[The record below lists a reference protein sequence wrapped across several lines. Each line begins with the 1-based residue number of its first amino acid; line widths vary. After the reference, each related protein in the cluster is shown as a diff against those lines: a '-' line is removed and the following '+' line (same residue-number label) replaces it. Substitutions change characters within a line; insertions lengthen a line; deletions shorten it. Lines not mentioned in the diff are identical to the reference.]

1 MAKIFNILL
10 VVISFI
16 LILMSVIAL
25 ISIHLFLF
33 QKPFSFTSAGFN
45 FYLETLGQYKSLFA
59 GTISVVVAYFGLLRL
74 NAATEANKDK
84 RKQDYFAEWKLVLEI
99 RSLEIKARDP
109 LMIREFI
116 RLRHSLYEELHS
128 KHFEIENEIVL
139 KSVVDHI
146 FGDGIIQFFE
156 SMNNEYIDMGG
167 IYPSSTYS
175 YSYDSFRFL
184 FLGCLKEYYDEIG
197 TDLRKLYLEKMAP
210 DRTINKAMY
219 QSAFE
224 ILQSRKSK

>member
-84 RKQDYFAEWKLVLEI
+84 RKQDYFA
-99 RSLEIKARDP
+99 EIKARDP

-224 ILQSRKSK
+224 NLHSRKSK

>member
-1 MAKIFNILL
+1 MSSDCLCFTQLAANIPPT
-10 VVISFI
+10 INHTDGINRI
-16 LILMSVIAL
+16 L
-25 ISIHLFLF
+25 
-33 QKPFSFTSAGFN
+33 GF
-45 FYLETLGQYKSLFA
+45 GW
-59 GTISVVVAYFGLLRL
+59 V
-74 NAATEANKDK
+74 
-84 RKQDYFAEWKLVLEI
+84 
-99 RSLEIKARDP
+99 
-109 LMIREFI
+109 
-116 RLRHSLYEELHS
+116 
-128 KHFEIENEIVL
+128 IENEIVL

-224 ILQSRKSK
+224 NLHSRKSK